1 MNTFLFDISQFQR
14 LTLLLFAKEEEETR
28 RNAAMAAIASSSCE
42 FQPLERTDEDELIL
56 RRSQLFDK
64 LARYF
69 PEHMTQP
76 KISLV
81 DLLPL

>member
-1 MNTFLFDISQFQR
+1 MFIKQFQR
-14 LTLLLFAKEEEETR
+14 LTLLLFAKEEEESR
-28 RNAAMAAIASSSCE
+28 RNAAKAMAASSSKE
-42 FQPLERTDEDELIL
+42 FEPLDRTDEDDLIL

-69 PEHMTQP
+69 PEQMTQP